1 MEKVGDDDDGDD
13 YDDAVIVVPFD
24 GHQVVDV
31 HQAPPLLA
39 YTQNSTGTLLLH
51 YANNSR
57 GTLQAHYTQNS
68 RGTLLLL
75 PQLEKS
81 TLRCNRVDGF
91 WCWWQTIRRLVMS
104 PQGPVYLGR
113 DRMMMSVIY
122 KDGVH
127 CL

>member
-1 MEKVGDDDDGDD
+1 MEKVRDDD

-39 YTQNSTGTLLLH
+39 YTQNSTGTLK
-51 YANNSR
+51 
-57 GTLQAHYTQNS
+57 AHYTQS
-68 RGTLLLL
+68 STGTLLLLRL